1 MDNDGIQPKESSD
14 NIGVSTPIRKQ
25 AKKETSGAKSVKD
38 ERATT
43 PAQTQKAQKDS
54 SNDQSEIESLFK
66 QQNKSAIRSAQGF
79 RYQVIS
85 MIKMALLFLKNK
97 EKRKFNQEGDCDV
110 AVYDMNGAAICFYE
124 FKDKPHGHLSLG
136 CIDVRKTF
144 KTAIPQILKG
154 TTPKYIFKSTYKKE
168 VPEEIK
174 SWNEGKKVEEM
185 KKKVMNTFDKLFKD
199 AFAKMLKNANAD
211 DKQRDC
217 GDQKKQVSKKKGK
230 KRPSIILNLQTIQ
243 KTMKEIENMKVDRFK
258 TKILDKFEFELQAPP
273 LDKLIE
279 NCKKLISEIDL
290 PKRKGKEGEDDG
302 GILGALLINVY
313 EKEHKSEECKDKEHE
328 IKVRLRTFT
337 TDDIENWWRNYVG
350 NDKPNSV
357 NLLRKFE
364 DFEKCEEFVSVC
376 EKEMNKVLKKKD
388 SIDDPMSRA
397 EMFASVT
404 GKLHQL
410 AKDCPINLKSRE
422 ERKARKARKEQNNDT
437 KKRKS
442 ETDDSNQLPSKGRPN
457 KRPKNSAG

>member
-185 KKKVMNTFDKLFKD
+185 KKKLLNVLDKLR
-199 AFAKMLKNANAD
+199 KNANAD

-217 GDQKKQVSKKKGK
+217 GDEKKVSKKNGK
-230 KRPSIILNLQTIQ
+230 KRLSNLNLQTIEQ
-243 KTMKEIENMKVDRFK
+243 TMKTIKDMNVDTFK
-258 TKILDKFEFELQAPP
+258 TKILDKFKFELQAPP